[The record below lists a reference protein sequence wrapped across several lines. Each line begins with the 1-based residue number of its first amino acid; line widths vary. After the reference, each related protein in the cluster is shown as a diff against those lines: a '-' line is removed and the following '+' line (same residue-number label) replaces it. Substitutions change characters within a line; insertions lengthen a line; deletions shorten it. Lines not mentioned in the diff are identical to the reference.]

1 MRTLL
6 VVMLLAV
13 LASACNRQDEREEQV
28 VVEPLPAS
36 GAPPGVQPLTPTK
49 PPPAP
54 EPDEE
59 HGSEKP
65 QRGA

>member
-6 VVMLLAV
+6 VVALLAV
-13 LASACNRQDEREEQV
+13 LLACNRQDEREEQV

-36 GAPPGVQPLTPTK
+36 GSPPGVQPLAPTK

-54 EPDEE
+54 EPGEE